1 VISKANQYA
10 RDHGLAPFVSD
21 YLLRRALR
29 ACPGQVVQAVPNPLQ
44 VIYQGRWSA
53 AVRDLERDLLPMCR
67 EEGMA
72 IAPWGAIGQGRFQ
85 RKADQGKSKD
95 GRSAQKLSE
104 DEIKVSAALEKVAD
118 ELKVESITAV
128 ATAYV
133 MSKVSGA
140 IGHSVTVGRETL
152 LLLGRQRRGVI
163 ERQS

>member
-1 VISKANQYA
+1 
-10 RDHGLAPFVSD
+10 
-21 YLLRRALR
+21 
-29 ACPGQVVQAVPNPLQ
+29 
-44 VIYQGRWSA
+44 
-53 AVRDLERDLLPMCR
+53 
-67 EEGMA
+67 MA

-118 ELKVESITAV
+118 DLKVESITAV

-140 IGHSVTVGRETL
+140 AAPRSRS
-152 LLLGRQRRGVI
+152 QWRGVI
-163 ERQS
+163 ERQSARSFPREII